1 MRRDTTGPAGEGA
14 SARLIGVGVDI
25 IEIERVGQAIERSG
39 DRFVRRVFSEAEA
52 GYARSRREPARHL
65 AARFAAK
72 ESVIKAL
79 RVPSGLGW
87 LWRDIEVIRSDGPPS
102 IRLSGRALE
111 RASELGVASCH
122 LSMSHSGTHAVAVVV
137 LV

>member
-1 MRRDTTGPAGEGA
+1 MRGYETVPADQGA
-14 SARLIGVGVDI
+14 PARLIGVGVDI
-25 IEIERVGQAIERSG
+25 IEIERVGHAIERG
-39 DRFVRRVFSEAEA
+39 GERFVKRVFSEAEA
-52 GYARSRREPARHL
+52 RYARSRREPARHL

-79 RVPSGLGW
+79 RVPPGLGW
-87 LWRDIEVIRSDGPPS
+87 LWRDIEVIRSEGPPS
-102 IRLSGRALE
+102 IRLTGRALE
-111 RASELGVASCH
+111 RAAHLGVASCH